1 MTVNSFIDGFSE
13 YLESVILCNDLL
25 CLNSDFNI
33 HVDDHNDPAPFRF
46 LELLESTSL
55 TQHVAEPKHEYGHT
69 LDLEITRESDS
80 LICGRPAPDI
90 LFSHH
95 LALLFKLK
103 TVRPPLKVGRV
114 SFKDAFMDETRNSEL
129 FQMDTDDP
137 DELAALF
144 DSILRSLLDR
154 HAPVKHKNTTSR
166 PCVPWMNDKL
176 N

>member
-1 MTVNSFIDGFSE
+1 M
-13 YLESVILCNDLL
+13 
-25 CLNSDFNI
+25 
-33 HVDDHNDPAPFRF
+33 
-46 LELLESTSL
+46 
-55 TQHVAEPKHEYGHT
+55 AEPKHEYGHT
-69 LDLEITRESDS
+69 LGLGITRESDS

-90 LFSHH
+90 LFSDH

-103 TVRPPLKVGRV
+103 TVRPPLKIGRV
-114 SFKDAFMDETRNSEL
+114 SFRKLRLIDRDAFMDETRNSEL

-154 HAPVKHKNTTSR
+154 HAPVTHKNTTSR